1 MYYFPSTG
9 ITTATLLWVTDM
21 KNHKMKAQT
30 NRQMDKQKD
39 CGFITKHKFDTTL
52 TTQPSWSTLAER
64 GRNQRSPAPGAPA
77 CCFLCSSC
85 SRCSARRLEW
95 WAAGDPHRRCRRGAG
110 MERQSGPQRTAHT
123 ARYFFL
129 QHHLESTASNRFNIT
144 AEGSSLLA
152 II

>member
-30 NRQMDKQKD
+30 SRQMDKQKD

-129 QHHLESTASNRFNIT
+129 QHHLVHSKQQV
-144 AEGSSLLA
+144 
-152 II
+152 